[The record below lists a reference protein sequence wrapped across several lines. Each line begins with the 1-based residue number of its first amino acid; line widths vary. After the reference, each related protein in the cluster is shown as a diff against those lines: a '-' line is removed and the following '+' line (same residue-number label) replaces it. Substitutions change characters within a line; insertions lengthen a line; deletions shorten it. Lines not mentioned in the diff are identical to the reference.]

1 MACINHNDITYK
13 TLLELSGLTQLELD
27 AKIRKTL
34 ETTGEYPFIEQ
45 VVSSD
50 TIPALVNKYK
60 LTKSGDRYVAKDV
73 NLKGVDAPYLN
84 SIYRDLEITI
94 TPLFDGESLIDIKRR
109 ATINRDL
116 DIEEDY
122 VGPYTEH
129 NSNIFPQPIQV
140 VNGNYIYQ
148 HNGSY
153 YITKHK
159 VGSFTALTNLPKTK
173 NLKAAYSKATP
184 VNTKYEVNR
193 DVLRFI
199 SENNNLL
206 SIGQN
211 ALYSTTSE
219 LPPIILYYGNFNYPE
234 FKVDTTLKGKYD
246 ISEEGTILIN
256 PNKLGLEPKSLERAL
271 LEAEGFYS
279 EAEILESLNRLTNPT
294 KIETLKVGVGQYLL
308 RSINKDNRL
317 SNYYPKMSESDSRIN
332 KLEALLDRLTDL
344 YGIKFNRVTSS
355 ELRVRGF
362 KDIIPDATRVNAF
375 ILNGEI
381 YINTDNASDD
391 APIHELSHMLLGSL
405 KSTDYDLYS
414 ALVNSVESLDNYDSR
429 LEEFPN
435 RARMDVNEEIF
446 VDLFAK
452 HFTEN
457 LELPVDVNLMDRAE
471 YEIKRNIDSAIF
483 PNESTTK
490 VSLNSISGKS
500 FSEIMDLFGTSINET
515 TIANAF
521 NGNGSGTNRQLANI
535 KEDLLKQ
542 GLLKEYC
549 E

>member
-27 AKIRKTL
+27 AKVRKTL

-45 VVSSD
+45 IVSSD
-50 TIPALVNKYK
+50 TIPALVKKYN
-60 LTKSGDRYVAKDV
+60 LTKSGDRYVAKDSD
-73 NLKGVDAPYLN
+73 LDGIDAPYLN

-94 TPLFDGESLIDIKRR
+94 TPLFDGESLVDIKRR

-116 DIEEDY
+116 EVSEDY
-122 VGPYTEH
+122 VGPYTKY
-129 NSNIFPQPIQV
+129 NDNIFPQPIQV
-140 VNGNYIYQ
+140 INGNYIYQ
-148 HNGSY
+148 YEGNY
-153 YITKHK
+153 YIAKHK
-159 VGSFTALTNLPKTK
+159 VGSFSELSNLPKTK
-173 NLKAAYSKATP
+173 NLKTAYSKATP
-184 VNTKYEVNR
+184 VNEKYTVHR

-199 SENNNLL
+199 SENIQLL
-206 SIGQN
+206 SSGQN
-211 ALYSTTSE
+211 ALYETDME
-219 LPPIILYYGNFNYPE
+219 LPPVITYYGNFNYPK
-234 FKVDTTLKGKYD
+234 FKVDTSIKDKFD
-246 ISEEGTILIN
+246 ISNDGTILIN
-256 PNKLGLEPKSLERAL
+256 PNRIDNEPKALERTL
-271 LEAEGFYS
+271 LEAEGFLNES
-279 EAEILESLNRLTNPT
+279 EILESLNNLTNPVRV
-294 KIETLKVGVGQYLL
+294 ETLEVGTGKYLL
-308 RSINKDNRL
+308 RSINRDNKL
-317 SNYYPKMSESDSRIN
+317 SNYYPELSDGNIRIN
-332 KLEALLDRLTDL
+332 KLEALLDRLSDL

-355 ELRVRGF
+355 ELRLRNF
-362 KDIIPDATRVNAF
+362 KEVIPDATRVNAF

-405 KSTDYDLYS
+405 KSTDYDLYT
-414 ALVNSVESLDNYDSR
+414 ALVNSVETLDDYDSR

-435 RARMDVNEEIF
+435 RARMDANEEIF

-452 HFTEN
+452 HFTGN
-457 LELPVDVNLMDRAE
+457 LNLPVESNLLNRAE

-490 VSLNSISGKS
+490 VSLSSLSGKS
-500 FSEIMDLFGTSINET
+500 FSEIMDLFGTTINET
-515 TIANAF
+515 TVANAF
-521 NGNGSGTNRQLANI
+521 NGNEAGTNRKLANI

>member
-27 AKIRKTL
+27 AKVRKTL

-50 TIPALVNKYK
+50 TIPALVKKYK

-73 NLKGVDAPYLN
+73 DLEGVDAPYLN

-116 DIEEDY
+116 DVEEDY

-140 VNGNYIYQ
+140 INGNYIYQ

-153 YITKHK
+153 YIAKHK
-159 VGSFTALTNLPKTK
+159 VGSFTALNHLPRTK
-173 NLKAAYSKATP
+173 NLKTAYSKATP

-199 SENNNLL
+199 SENNLL
-206 SIGQN
+206 SVGQN

-219 LPPIILYYGNFNYPE
+219 LPPIISYYGNFNYPK

-246 ISEEGTILIN
+246 ISEEGIILIN
-256 PNKLGLEPKSLERAL
+256 PNKLGSEPKALERAI

-294 KIETLKVGVGQYLL
+294 KVETLKVGNGQYLL
-308 RSINKDNRL
+308 RSINKDNKL

-332 KLEALLDRLTDL
+332 RLEALLDRLTDL
-344 YGIKFNRVTSS
+344 YGVKFNRVASS
-355 ELRVRGF
+355 ELRLGGF

-414 ALVNSVESLDNYDSR
+414 ALVNSVESLDDYDSR

-435 RARMDVNEEIF
+435 RARMDANEEIF

-457 LELPVDVNLMDRAE
+457 LELPVDANLMDRAE

-490 VSLNSISGKS
+490 VSLSSISGKS

-521 NGNGSGTNRQLANI
+521 NGNESGTNRQLANI

>member
-27 AKIRKTL
+27 AKVRKTL

-50 TIPALVNKYK
+50 TIPALVKKYK
-60 LTKSGDRYVAKDV
+60 LTKSGDRYVAKDS
-73 NLKGVDAPYLN
+73 NLEGIDAPYLN

-94 TPLFDGESLIDIKRR
+94 TPLFDGESLVDIKRR

-116 DIEEDY
+116 EVEEDN
-122 VGPYTEH
+122 VGPYIKY
-129 NSNIFPQPIQV
+129 NDNIFPQPVQV
-140 VNGNYIYQ
+140 INGNYIYQ
-148 HNGSY
+148 YDGNY
-153 YITKHK
+153 YVSKHK
-159 VGSFTALTNLPKTK
+159 VGSFSALSDLPKTK
-173 NLKAAYSKATP
+173 NLKAAYTKATP
-184 VNTKYEVNR
+184 IKANYETNR

-199 SENNNLL
+199 SENIALL
-206 SIGQN
+206 SNGQN
-211 ALYSTTSE
+211 ALYNTSSE
-219 LPPIILYYGNFNYPE
+219 LPPSISYYSNFNYPK
-234 FKVDTTLKGKYD
+234 FKVDTNIKGSYD
-246 ISEEGTILIN
+246 INKEGTIIIN
-256 PNKLGLEPKSLERAL
+256 PSKLNNVPKELERTI
-271 LEAEGFYS
+271 LEAEGFLS
-279 EAEILESLNRLTNPT
+279 QLEIDGALANLTNPIT
-294 KIETLKVGVGQYLL
+294 VETLKVGKGQYLL
-308 RSINKDNRL
+308 RSTNKDVKLN
-317 SNYYPKMSESDSRIN
+317 SYHSDPVNGNVRIN
-332 KLEALLDRLTDL
+332 KLEALLDRLSDL
-344 YGIKFNRVTSS
+344 YGIRFNRVTSS
-355 ELRVRGF
+355 ELRLGNF
-362 KDIIPDATRVNAF
+362 KELIPDATRVNAF

-446 VDLFAK
+446 VDMFAR

-457 LELPVDVNLMDRAE
+457 LELPVDSNLMNKAE

-490 VSLNSISGKS
+490 VSLDSISNKS
-500 FSEIMDLFGTSINET
+500 FSEIMNLFGTSINET

-521 NGNGSGTNRQLANI
+521 NGNESGTNRRLANI

-549 E
+549 G

>member
-27 AKIRKTL
+27 AKVRKTL

-50 TIPALVNKYK
+50 TIPALVKKYK
-60 LTKSGDRYVAKDV
+60 LTKSGDRYVAKDS
-73 NLKGVDAPYLN
+73 NLEGIDAPYLN

-94 TPLFDGESLIDIKRR
+94 TPLFDGESLVDIKRR

-116 DIEEDY
+116 EVEEDN
-122 VGPYTEH
+122 VGPYIKY
-129 NSNIFPQPIQV
+129 NDNIFPQPAQV
-140 VNGNYIYQ
+140 INGNYIYQ
-148 HNGSY
+148 YDGNY
-153 YITKHK
+153 YVSKHK
-159 VGSFTALTNLPKTK
+159 VGSFSALSDLPKTK
-173 NLKAAYSKATP
+173 NLKAAYAKATP
-184 VNTKYEVNR
+184 IKANYETNR

-199 SENNNLL
+199 SENIALL
-206 SIGQN
+206 SNGQN
-211 ALYSTTSE
+211 ALYNTSSE
-219 LPPIILYYGNFNYPE
+219 LPPSISYYSNFNYPK
-234 FKVDTTLKGKYD
+234 FKIDTNIKGSYD
-246 ISEEGTILIN
+246 INEEGTIIIN
-256 PNKLGLEPKSLERAL
+256 PSKLNNVPKELERTI
-271 LEAEGFYS
+271 LEAEGFLS
-279 EAEILESLNRLTNPT
+279 QPEIDGALANLTNPIT
-294 KIETLKVGVGQYLL
+294 VETLKVGKGQYLL
-308 RSINKDNRL
+308 RSTNKDVKLN
-317 SNYYPKMSESDSRIN
+317 SYHSDPVNGNVRIN
-332 KLEALLDRLTDL
+332 KLEALLDRLSDL
-344 YGIKFNRVTSS
+344 YGIRFNRVTSS
-355 ELRVRGF
+355 ELRLGNF
-362 KDIIPDATRVNAF
+362 KELIPDATRVNAF

-391 APIHELSHMLLGSL
+391 APIHELSHVLLGSL

-414 ALVNSVESLDNYDSR
+414 ALVNSVESLDDYDSR

-446 VDLFAK
+446 VDMFAR

-457 LELPVDVNLMDRAE
+457 LELPVDSNLMNKAE

-490 VSLNSISGKS
+490 VSLDSISNKS

-521 NGNGSGTNRQLANI
+521 NGNESGTNRRLANI

-549 E
+549 G

>member
-27 AKIRKTL
+27 AKVRKTL

-50 TIPALVNKYK
+50 TIPALVKKYK
-60 LTKSGDRYVAKDV
+60 LTKSGDRYVAKDS
-73 NLKGVDAPYLN
+73 NLEGIDAPYLN

-94 TPLFDGESLIDIKRR
+94 TPLFDGESLVDIKRR

-116 DIEEDY
+116 EVEEDN
-122 VGPYTEH
+122 VGPYIKY
-129 NSNIFPQPIQV
+129 NDNIFPQPVQV
-140 VNGNYIYQ
+140 INGNYIYQ
-148 HNGSY
+148 YDGNY
-153 YITKHK
+153 YVSKHK
-159 VGSFTALTNLPKTK
+159 VGSFSALSDLPKTK
-173 NLKAAYSKATP
+173 NLKAAYAKATP
-184 VNTKYEVNR
+184 IKANYETNR

-199 SENNNLL
+199 SENIALL
-206 SIGQN
+206 SNGQN
-211 ALYSTTSE
+211 ALYNTNSE
-219 LPPIILYYGNFNYPE
+219 LPPSISYYSNFNYPK
-234 FKVDTTLKGKYD
+234 FKIDTNIKGSYD
-246 ISEEGTILIN
+246 INEEGTIIIN
-256 PNKLGLEPKSLERAL
+256 PSKLNNVPKELERTI
-271 LEAEGFYS
+271 LEAEGFLS
-279 EAEILESLNRLTNPT
+279 QPEIDGALANLTNPIT
-294 KIETLKVGVGQYLL
+294 VETLKVGKGQYLL
-308 RSINKDNRL
+308 RSTNKDVKLN
-317 SNYYPKMSESDSRIN
+317 SYHSDPVNGNVRIN
-332 KLEALLDRLTDL
+332 KLEALLDRLSDL
-344 YGIKFNRVTSS
+344 YGIRFNRVTSS
-355 ELRVRGF
+355 ELRLGNF
-362 KDIIPDATRVNAF
+362 KELIPDATRVNAF

-446 VDLFAK
+446 VDMFAR

-457 LELPVDVNLMDRAE
+457 LELPVDSNLMNKAE

-490 VSLNSISGKS
+490 VSLDSISNKS

-521 NGNGSGTNRQLANI
+521 NGNESGTNRRLANI

-549 E
+549 G

>member
-27 AKIRKTL
+27 AKVRKTL
-34 ETTGEYPFIEQ
+34 ETTGECPFIEQ

-50 TIPALVNKYK
+50 TIPALVKKYK
-60 LTKSGDRYVAKDV
+60 LTKSGDRYVAKDS
-73 NLKGVDAPYLN
+73 NLEGIDAPYLN

-94 TPLFDGESLIDIKRR
+94 TPLFDGESLVDIKRR

-116 DIEEDY
+116 
-122 VGPYTEH
+122 
-129 NSNIFPQPIQV
+129 QV
-140 VNGNYIYQ
+140 INGNYIYQ
-148 HNGSY
+148 YDGNY
-153 YITKHK
+153 YVSKHK
-159 VGSFTALTNLPKTK
+159 VGSFSALSDLPKTK
-173 NLKAAYSKATP
+173 NLKAAYAKATP
-184 VNTKYEVNR
+184 IKVNYETNR

-199 SENNNLL
+199 SENIALL
-206 SIGQN
+206 SNGQN
-211 ALYSTTSE
+211 ALYNTNSE
-219 LPPIILYYGNFNYPE
+219 LPPSISYYSNFNYPK
-234 FKVDTTLKGKYD
+234 FKVDTNIKGSYD
-246 ISEEGTILIN
+246 INEEGTIIIN
-256 PNKLGLEPKSLERAL
+256 PSKLNNVSKELERTI
-271 LEAEGFYS
+271 LEAEGFLS
-279 EAEILESLNRLTNPT
+279 QPEIDGVLANLTNPIT
-294 KIETLKVGVGQYLL
+294 VETLKVGKGQYLL
-308 RSINKDNRL
+308 RSTNKDVKLN
-317 SNYYPKMSESDSRIN
+317 SYHSDPVNGSVRIN
-332 KLEALLDRLTDL
+332 KLEALLDRLSDL
-344 YGIKFNRVTSS
+344 YGIRFNRVTSS
-355 ELRVRGF
+355 ELRLGNF
-362 KDIIPDATRVNAF
+362 KELIPDATRVNAF

-414 ALVNSVESLDNYDSR
+414 ALVNSVESLDDYDSR

-446 VDLFAK
+446 VDMFAR

-457 LELPVDVNLMDRAE
+457 LELPVDSNLMNKAE

-490 VSLNSISGKS
+490 VSLDSISNKS

-521 NGNGSGTNRQLANI
+521 NGNESGTNRKLANI

-549 E
+549 G

>member
-521 NGNGSGTNRQLANI
+521 NGNESGTNRQLANI

>member
-1 MACINHNDITYK
+1 MACINHNDITYR

-27 AKIRKTL
+27 AKVRKTL

-50 TIPALVNKYK
+50 TIPALVKKYN
-60 LTKSGDRYVAKDV
+60 LVKSGDRYVAKDV
-73 NLKGVDAPYLN
+73 DLEGVDAPYLN

-94 TPLFDGESLIDIKRR
+94 TPLFDGESLVDIKRR

-116 DIEEDY
+116 EVEEDY

-140 VNGNYIYQ
+140 INGNYIYQ
-148 HNGSY
+148 HDGNY
-153 YITKHK
+153 YISKRK
-159 VGSFTALTNLPKTK
+159 VGSYTALSNLPRTK
-173 NLKAAYSKATP
+173 NLKTAYSKATP

-199 SENNNLL
+199 SDYSNLL
-206 SIGQN
+206 SAGQN
-211 ALYSTTSE
+211 AIYNTNSE
-219 LPPIILYYGNFNYPE
+219 LPPIISYYGNFNYPK

-246 ISEEGTILIN
+246 INEEGTILIN
-256 PNKLGLEPKSLERAL
+256 PNKVGTEPKALERAI

-279 EAEILESLNRLTNPT
+279 ETEILEALNRLTNPI
-294 KIETLKVGVGQYLL
+294 KVETLKVGNNQYLL
-308 RSINKDNRL
+308 RSTNKDNKL
-317 SNYYPKMSESDSRIN
+317 NNYYPELSNGNIRIN
-332 KLEALLDRLTDL
+332 KLEAMLDRLTDL
-344 YGIKFNRVTSS
+344 YGVKFNRVTSS
-355 ELRVRGF
+355 ELRLGGF
-362 KDIIPDATRVNAF
+362 KDVIPDATRVNAF
-375 ILNGEI
+375 ILDGEI

-405 KSTDYDLYS
+405 KSTDYNLYS
-414 ALVNSVESLDNYDSR
+414 ALVNSVENLDDYDLR

-435 RARMDVNEEIF
+435 RARMDANEEIF
-446 VDLFAK
+446 VDLFAR

-457 LELPVDVNLMDRAE
+457 LELPVDANLMDRAE

-490 VSLNSISGKS
+490 VSLSSISGKS
-500 FSEIMDLFGTSINET
+500 FSEIMDLFGTSLNET

-521 NGNGSGTNRQLANI
+521 NGNEAGTNRRLANI

>member
-27 AKIRKTL
+27 AKVRKTL

-50 TIPALVNKYK
+50 TIPALVKKYK
-60 LTKSGDRYVAKDV
+60 LTKSGDRYVAKDS
-73 NLKGVDAPYLN
+73 NLEGIDAPYLN

-94 TPLFDGESLIDIKRR
+94 TPLFDGESLVDIKRR

-116 DIEEDY
+116 EVEEDN
-122 VGPYTEH
+122 VGPYIKY
-129 NSNIFPQPIQV
+129 NDNIFPQPAQV
-140 VNGNYIYQ
+140 INGNYIYQ
-148 HNGSY
+148 YDGNY
-153 YITKHK
+153 YVSKHK
-159 VGSFTALTNLPKTK
+159 VGSFSALSDLPKTK
-173 NLKAAYSKATP
+173 NLKAAYTKATP
-184 VNTKYEVNR
+184 IKANYETNR

-199 SENNNLL
+199 SENIALL
-206 SIGQN
+206 SNGQN
-211 ALYSTTSE
+211 ALYNTSSE
-219 LPPIILYYGNFNYPE
+219 LPPSISYYSNFNYPK
-234 FKVDTTLKGKYD
+234 FKVDTSIKGNYD
-246 ISEEGTILIN
+246 ISEEGTIIIN
-256 PNKLGLEPKSLERAL
+256 PSKLNNVPKELERTI
-271 LEAEGFYS
+271 LEAEGFLS
-279 EAEILESLNRLTNPT
+279 QPEIDGALANLTNPIT
-294 KIETLKVGVGQYLL
+294 VETLKVGKGQYLL
-308 RSINKDNRL
+308 RSTNKDVKLN
-317 SNYYPKMSESDSRIN
+317 SYHSDPVNGNVRIN
-332 KLEALLDRLTDL
+332 KLEALLDRLSDL
-344 YGIKFNRVTSS
+344 YGIRFNRVTSS
-355 ELRVRGF
+355 ELRLGNF
-362 KDIIPDATRVNAF
+362 KELIPDATRVNAF
-375 ILNGEI
+375 ILDGEI

-414 ALVNSVESLDNYDSR
+414 ALVNSVESLDDYDSR

-446 VDLFAK
+446 VDMFAR

-457 LELPVDVNLMDRAE
+457 LELPVDSNLMNKAE

-490 VSLNSISGKS
+490 VSLDSISNKS

-521 NGNGSGTNRQLANI
+521 NGNESGTNRRLANI

-549 E
+549 G